1 METEPVSIQRKSI
14 VWPTTGIPAFAG
26 STPGMPPLS
35 IKTETMDPRYS
46 LRKRSTPYLLIL
58 PTVVALVLFS
68 VYPFLSGIAFSLTD
82 TKFFGGDAS
91 WIGLDNFNYIL
102 TGTVGTAAYFLKAF
116 RQTILWTVCVIGGQ
130 LVLGYLTAVLLNEK
144 IPGRGIFRTL
154 IILPWAVPSVVVGLT
169 WQWMYDPFFG
179 VINYYLKA
187 LGLIQDYQT
196 WVGQPNS
203 AIWPIVVVAIWRGLP
218 FMALML
224 LSGLQSIPH
233 ELYEAAKVDGAN
245 MLQRF
250 RHITLPQM
258 RTITVVVV
266 MLTTMWWWNSFDL
279 QRVMSPVGSLGYNSM
294 TLPILAWF
302 EAFQWKH
309 LGRGAAIS
317 VISLLVMMVVMI
329 GNARREMK
337 SVQE

>member
-1 METEPVSIQRKSI
+1 MNSWYR
-14 VWPTTGIPAFAG
+14 
-26 STPGMPPLS
+26 
-35 IKTETMDPRYS
+35 
-46 LRKRSTPYLLIL
+46 LRKHSTPYLLIL
-58 PTVVALVLFS
+58 PTVVALVLLS
-68 VYPFLSGIAFSLTD
+68 VYPFLSGIAYSLTD
-82 TKFFGGDAS
+82 IKFVGGSAN
-91 WIGLDNFNYIL
+91 WIGLEHFEYIL
-102 TGTVGTAAYFLKAF
+102 TGTAGTAAYFLKAF
-116 RQTILWTVCVIGGQ
+116 RQTVQWTVCVIGGQ
-130 LVLGYLTAVLLNEK
+130 LILGYLTALLLNEK
-144 IPGRGIFRTL
+144 IAGRGLFRTL

-179 VINYYLKA
+179 VINYYLKTF
-187 LGLIQDYQT
+187 GLIQDYQI

-203 AIWPIVVVAIWRGLP
+203 TIWPIVVVAIWRGLP

-224 LSGLQSIPH
+224 LSGLQSIPQ

-245 MLQRF
+245 ILQRF

-258 RTITVVVV
+258 RT

-317 VISLLVMMVVMI
+317 VVSLLVMMVVMI

>member
-1 METEPVSIQRKSI
+1 
-14 VWPTTGIPAFAG
+14 
-26 STPGMPPLS
+26 
-35 IKTETMDPRYS
+35 MDPWYR

-58 PTVVALVLFS
+58 PTLVALVLFS
-68 VYPFLSGIAFSLTD
+68 VYPFVSGIAYSLTD
-82 TKFFGGDAS
+82 IKFVGGSAN
-91 WIGLDNFNYIL
+91 WIGLEHFEYIL

-116 RQTILWTVCVIGGQ
+116 RQTILWTVSVIGGQ
-130 LVLGYLTAVLLNEK
+130 LVLGYLTALLLNEK
-144 IPGRGIFRTL
+144 IPGRGLFRTL

-179 VINYYLKA
+179 VVNHYLKA
-187 LGLIQDYQT
+187 IGLIENFQT

-203 AIWPIVVVAIWRGLP
+203 TIWPIVVVAIWRGLP

-224 LSGLQSIPH
+224 LSGLQSIPQ

-245 MLQRF
+245 FFQRF
-250 RHITLPQM
+250 FHITIPQM
-258 RTITVVVV
+258 RTITVVVL

-317 VISLLVMMVVMI
+317 VVSLLVMMVVMI

>member
-1 METEPVSIQRKSI
+1 VTRSIPNARQVKEKPLAGASIQTGRPATGGVWARARKQ
-14 VWPTTGIPAFAG
+14 
-26 STPGMPPLS
+26 
-35 IKTETMDPRYS
+35 
-46 LRKRSTPYLLIL
+46 STPYLLIL
-58 PTVVALVLFS
+58 PAVLALVLFS
-68 VYPFLSGIAFSLTD
+68 VYPFVSGILYAFTD
-82 TKFFGGDAS
+82 IKFVGGSAH
-91 WIGLDNFNYIL
+91 WIAFDNFEYL
-102 TGTVGTAAYFLKAF
+102 LKGSAGTAAYFNKAF
-116 RQTILWTVCVIGGQ
+116 RQTILWTVCVVGGQ
-130 LVLGYLTAVLLNEK
+130 LVLGYITALLLNEK
-144 IPGRGIFRTL
+144 LPGRSLFRTL

-187 LGLIQDYQT
+187 VGLIADYHI

-203 AIWPIVVVAIWRGLP
+203 TIWPIIVVGIWRGLP

-224 LSGLQSIPH
+224 LSGLQSIPA

-245 MLQRF
+245 ALQRF

-279 QRVMSPVGSLGYNSM
+279 QRIMSPVASLGYNSM

-317 VISLLVMMVVMI
+317 VLSLLVMLLVII
-329 GNARREMK
+329 GNVRREMK
-337 SVQE
+337 AVTE